1 MAAALLALAA
11 AQAMTAGAP
20 PAFDPRLHKNE
31 VAGHPAQVLVL
42 GTAHLS
48 ELPPRT
54 DPQIFQQLLDR
65 LSRFKP
71 QIITVEGLSG
81 EDCETLQHFKAEH
94 GADTWETY
102 CWDTSD
108 IEKTTGLSVPAAVA
122 EVDRTLSARA
132 SSPTPAQRRHLAMLF
147 IAANDRSSAMVQW
160 LRLPKAERHAGDGLT
175 PAFVDMLQHKDKRL
189 NENYVIAAALAAQL
203 GLERVYPVD
212 DHTADTALDNNSPE
226 GRAYGKAVQAA
237 WNSKPPPAVRAESE
251 QLQKNLRTGANV
263 LALYRLMNA
272 PQTQRDWIAADMGR
286 AVGFP
291 KAQPYGRQYVAWWE
305 TRNLRIAANI
315 RSTLQKNPEARVLSI
330 IGATHKGYLD
340 AYLNMMQDIRIVD
353 AMQFLR

>member
-1 MAAALLALAA
+1 MIAAFWALAA
-11 AQAMTAGAP
+11 ARTLAASAP

-31 VAGHPAQVLVL
+31 IAGHPAEVLVL
-42 GTAHLS
+42 GTTHLS
-48 ELPPRT
+48 ELPLGT

-65 LSRFKP
+65 LARFKP
-71 QIITVEGLSG
+71 QIVTVEGLSG
-81 EDCETLQHFKAEH
+81 EDCETLRHFKAEH

-102 CWDTSD
+102 CFDTSD
-108 IEKTTGLSVPAAVA
+108 IEKATGLSVPAAMADVN
-122 EVDRTLSARA
+122 RTLAA
-132 SSPTPAQRRHLAMLF
+132 WPSSPTPAQRRHLAMLF

-160 LRLPKAERHAGDGLT
+160 LRLPKTERHAGDGLT
-175 PAFVDMLQHKDKRL
+175 PAFVDMLQRKGKRL
-189 NENYVIAAALAAQL
+189 NEDYVIAAALAAQL

-226 GRAYGKAVQAA
+226 GQAYGKAVQTA
-237 WNSKPPPAVRAESE
+237 WNSKPPPAVRAESD
-251 QLQKNLRTGANV
+251 QLQKKLRTGADV
-263 LALYRLMNA
+263 LTLYRLMNA
-272 PQTQRDWIAADMGR
+272 AQTQRDWIAADMGI
-286 AVGFP
+286 AVSFP

-315 RSTLQKNPEARVLSI
+315 RSTLQKNPDARVLSI

-340 AYLNMMQDIRIVD
+340 AYLDMMQDIRIVD